1 MMTHEEKCKKV
12 LFNAIDEHFR
22 HLADRLKNSIQENID
37 SYHYD
42 ALNPAKA
49 DYFEDA
55 KGYHRFSGYG
65 RNAGEAGNENNP
77 VGTSCCI
84 VIDYDIMNELVKA
97 E

>member
-12 LFNAIDEHFR
+12 LFKAIDEHFKY
-22 HLADRLKNSIQENID
+22 LADRLKNSIQENID

-49 DYFEDA
+49 DYFEDST
-55 KGYHRFSGYG
+55 GTMSFSGYM
-65 RNAGEAGNENNP
+65 RALDEPDNETNV
-77 VGTSCCI
+77 VGTSGRI
-84 VIDYDIMNELVKA
+84 VIDFDRVKELEKA